1 MTKMQAQNRQ
11 NYKDINDYMK
21 GSKEKPTA
29 AYKCNKRKESTR
41 KEGEKYMLA

>member
-21 GSKEKPTA
+21 GSKEKT
-29 AYKCNKRKESTR
+29 N
-41 KEGEKYMLA
+41 GGI